1 MDEKSRALMEAH
13 QVAAEEEYFAAR
25 PQIDCND
32 RRKVFEAGFQRAW
45 NAALSY
51 RYPDGRLVPSE
62 PFRQP

>member
-13 QVAAEEEYFAAR
+13 QVAAEDEYFAER

-45 NAALSY
+45 SAANDKEKANA
-51 RYPDGRLVPSE
+51 
-62 PFRQP
+62 